1 MGVRRV
7 KGSRPP
13 PHHHHNDKRHH
24 ATLPRDPI
32 GGGGVDGIAVVVVVW
47 RGWTDEGTQG
57 FRVADG
63 APWFMKVDRM
73 GRWKVAWRDGYGV
86 GRWMAG
92 ELFWAPL
99 KWIICPGLWM
109 ATQVDVRTRA
119 FDRNLDRTTSL
130 VVAQCDLP

>member
-32 GGGGVDGIAVVVVVW
+32 GGGGVDGIAVVVLVW

-63 APWFMKVDRM
+63 APWFMGVDRK
-73 GRWKVAWRDGYGV
+73 GRWKVEWRDGYGV
-86 GRWMAG
+86 GRWKGRQANIQCVRSCRALG
-92 ELFWAPL
+92 E
-99 KWIICPGLWM
+99 
-109 ATQVDVRTRA
+109 
-119 FDRNLDRTTSL
+119 
-130 VVAQCDLP
+130 VVASSL